1 MKACRSETL
10 RFTLPVIAENIF
22 TTGVGLIYSAI
33 VGGISASSLAA
44 MGTGNQAMNLVVS
57 LFAVITT
64 GCVVLT
70 AQLTGRGDIPRASRV
85 VEHTLL
91 LAPASALVVTV
102 VLLAASAPLMRLLMP
117 GAQADFLK
125 EGTDYFRMLLLS
137 LPGLITMNA
146 LTGLLRA
153 SGESRLALF
162 NSILIN
168 VVQIAAAYIF
178 INKMDMKI
186 MGAGCAYVVCRYA
199 GTIAMVLAVFGHHRG
214 FKVERARIFRP
225 SMPVVR
231 EILRVGL
238 PTSVDSFS
246 VQAGYLLNNSLLI
259 GLGVRAASTYNVM
272 STIVTFTGVCQGIGS
287 ASATTLVGQRVGAG
301 DLPGARRRVN
311 AILLYTFA
319 ATTVLCLVACLFPR
333 FFAGLF
339 SSDPDVISDSAR
351 ILWLILPFCY
361 FAVAVNVTEPSTRA
375 GGDTKYVMLTCSA
388 CVWLIRL
395 PLTWLF
401 CYPLKLGVAGVWLAN
416 LISLVARTILNLTRI
431 YGRKWG
437 RTLL

>member
-186 MGAGCAYVVCRYA
+186 MGAGCAYVVCRYV

-311 AILLYTFA
+311 AILLYTFI

-431 YGRKWG
+431 YSRKWG

>member
-1 MKACRSETL
+1 MKHIRSDAL
-10 RFTLPVIAENIF
+10 RFTLPVIAENVF
-22 TTGVGLIYSAI
+22 TTSVGLIYSAI

-44 MGTGNQAMNLVVS
+44 MGTGNQAINLVVA
-57 LFAVITT
+57 LFSVITT
-64 GCVVLT
+64 GGVVLT

-91 LAPASALVVTV
+91 LAPVSALAVTV
-102 VLLAASAPLMRLLMP
+102 LLLAVSSPLMRLLMP
-117 GAQADFLK
+117 GAQADFV
-125 EGTDYFRMLLLS
+125 EESTDYFRMLLVS

-153 SGESRLALF
+153 SGESRIALLD
-162 NSILIN
+162 SLLVN
-168 VVQIAAAYIF
+168 VVQIAAAYVF
-178 INKMDMKI
+178 INRMNMKI
-186 MGAGCAYVVCRYA
+186 MGAGCAYVVCRYVGA
-199 GTIAMVLAVFGHHRG
+199 IAMVAAVFGHHRG
-214 FKVERARIFRP
+214 FKVEGARILRP
-225 SMPVVR
+225 SMSVVR

-238 PTSVDSFS
+238 PTSVDSLS
-246 VQAGYLLNNSLLI
+246 VQAGYLINNSLLI
-259 GLGVRAASTYNVM
+259 GLGVRAASTYNVI
-272 STIVTFTGVCQGIGS
+272 STIVSFTGICQGIGS

-301 DLPGARRRVN
+301 DRRGARRRMN

-319 ATTVLCLVACLFPR
+319 ATTLLCLVACLFPR

-339 SSDPDVISDSAR
+339 SSDPDVISDSVH
-351 ILWLILPFCY
+351 IMWLILPFCY
-361 FAVAVNVTEPSTRA
+361 TAVGVNVTEPSTRA

-401 CYPLKLGVAGVWLAN
+401 CYRLQLGVAGVWLAN
-416 LISLVARTILNLTRI
+416 ILSLVGRTGFCLARV

-437 RTLL
+437 QRLL